1 MQENSNS
8 KSVRS
13 PFLTRTLTGI
23 LFVAVMVGGILY
35 SPFTCALL
43 FLLITVLSVW
53 EFTGLVNTSDDV
65 QVNRLITTLAAVC
78 LYLGIWGY
86 EARINSAVPLFAPW
100 LLSMIYLMIAE
111 LYLQRERPLNNWA
124 YAMWAQIYV
133 ALPFSLTALLATS
146 ADRLVI
152 VLCIFVFL
160 WCSDTGAYCC
170 GSLFGRHKLFLRVS
184 PGKTWEGSIGG
195 GVLTLVASQ
204 LVAVYVPVLTFLQWA
219 GFALVVVIF
228 GTWGDLVES
237 LFKRQLGVKDSGH
250 ILPGH
255 GGMLDRFDS
264 SLLAIPACIVYLY
277 ALSVL

>member
-146 ADRLVI
+146 ADRLII

-195 GVLTLVASQ
+195 GVLTLAASQ